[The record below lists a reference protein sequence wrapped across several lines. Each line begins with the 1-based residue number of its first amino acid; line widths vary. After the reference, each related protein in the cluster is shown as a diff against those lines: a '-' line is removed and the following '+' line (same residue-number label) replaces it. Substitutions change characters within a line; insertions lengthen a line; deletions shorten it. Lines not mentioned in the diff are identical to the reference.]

1 MFSSYDAVASQ
12 MSVDFDDLHLAPAAP
27 GPPEPESP
35 AAPTP
40 RAATEQRDAL
50 FMPDPGRLWETMRHV
65 LACVLHAAACL
76 R

>member
-1 MFSSYDAVASQ
+1 VFSSYDAAASQ
-12 MSVDFDDLHLAPAAP
+12 MSVDFDDLHLAPAP

-50 FMPDPGRLWETMRHV
+50 FMPDPGRLWESMRRV
-65 LACVLHAAACL
+65 LGCVLHAAACL